1 MQKHGPM
8 KIDAHQHF
16 WQYDSIR
23 DSWVTDEMR
32 VIKRDF
38 VAEDLRPILK
48 KNNIDG
54 CVAVQASQSEEE
66 TQFLL
71 DISKSHSFVK
81 GVVGWVNLLGDDLDV
96 RLDFYKNQNT
106 FKGVRHIL
114 QAESE
119 GFMLDAKFIQGISR
133 LNNYDF
139 PYDILINESQ
149 LKEAYELIRLLPDM
163 PLVIDHIGKPGIKH
177 KSFDHW
183 AKYMKVISK
192 FDHVYVKISGM
203 VTEAS
208 WKEWTV
214 DNLKKYINFCLEYFG
229 PKRLMFG
236 SDWPVCLLAGSYDRV
251 YRALLSCIEEL
262 TDAEQSH
269 ILGGTAT
276 EFYKLI

>member
-1 MQKHGPM
+1 M

-16 WQYDSIR
+16 WQFDSIR
-23 DSWVTDEMR
+23 DSWITDEMR
-32 VIKRDF
+32 VIKRDY
-38 VAEDLRPILK
+38 VAEDLKPILK

-54 CVAVQASQSEEE
+54 CVAVQANQSEEE

-71 DISKSHSFVK
+71 DISKRHSFVK
-81 GVVGWVNLLGDDLDV
+81 CVVGWVNLLGDDLDN

-119 GFMLDAKFIQGISR
+119 GFMLDAKFIQGIR
-133 LNNYDF
+133 CLNNYDL

-149 LKEAYELIRLLPDM
+149 LKEACELIRLLPDM
-163 PLVIDHIGKPGIKH
+163 PLVIDHIAKPDIKH
-177 KSFDHW
+177 KSFNQW
-183 AKYMKVISK
+183 EKYMKVISEY
-192 FDHVYVKISGM
+192 DHVNVKLSGM

-208 WKEWTV
+208 WQGWTI
-214 DNLKKYINFCLEYFG
+214 DDLKMYIDFCLEHFG
-229 PKRLMFG
+229 AERLMFG

-251 YRALLSCIEEL
+251 YQALLSCIEEL
-262 TDAEQSH
+262 SDAEQSQ

-276 EFYKLI
+276 EFYKLV